1 MKKFIAL
8 LALVSSQVF
17 AAPQL
22 AQVKEVQMIQE
33 DDGAFLTIQLDRLPF
48 ENSCV
53 SYNSQDRMYFP
64 LQGSETEISI
74 LVGQSISTIAVGI
87 PISLDTTGTCH
98 ATHGLEGKDLT
109 FVRNINYEFFQ
120 KDRAIEDISE
130 GFVYDAP
137 HKNNTS
143 DSQRIYVSGGGQ
155 DTFNCDIQAYVGS
168 DADIDSMKMVAAST
182 IPKSGSQKQECVVAF
197 DVPPNSWWFLKSNPI
212 TDVFAMEFPDPEW
225 TGFNVPPF
233 SGYKEYRYKTW
244 YGKRKDDQ
252 SLYWEGTALF
262 DSSKSKRVP
271 YRHGEYIYYSHEYK
285 GKNGKTHYYS
295 VKRKRDDSAPN
306 GISEFKVLRE
316 LTKVV
321 EPETET
327 VE

>member
-74 LVGQSISTIAVGI
+74 LAGQAISTIAVGI
-87 PISLDTTGTCH
+87 PISLDTTGACH

-120 KDRAIEDISE
+120 KDRVIEDISE

-155 DTFNCDIQAYVGS
+155 GTFNCDIQAYVGS
-168 DADIDSMKMVAAST
+168 DADIDSMKMVSAST
-182 IPKSGSQKQECVVAF
+182 IPKSGLQKQECTLSF
-197 DVPPNSWWFLKSNPI
+197 DVPPNSWWFLKSSPI
-212 TDVFAMEFPDPEW
+212 VDNFSWEFPDPVW

-233 SGYKEYRYKTW
+233 SGYKEYKYRTW

-252 SLYWEGTALF
+252 SLYWEGTILF
-262 DSSKSKRVP
+262 RSSKSLRVP
-271 YRHGEYIYYSHEYK
+271 YRKGVYLYDRHEYK
-285 GKNGKTHYYS
+285 GKSGKTHYWT
-295 VKRKRDDSAPN
+295 VKRKRDNAQPN
-306 GISEFKVLRE
+306 GISELKVLRE

-321 EPETET
+321 EEETET